1 MTNDYQVVVQRLS
14 TITSA
19 AHTVRFVAQLRTD
32 ALSPTST
39 QQEYRLDS
47 MVVSTP
53 GSVVLR
59 RFRFDHDYSTGRLT
73 LKNIYEQDRNN
84 LALPP
89 HSFVYNGGSF
99 PAYSSFALDHWGYFN
114 GKTSNTTSIPGAV
127 TPSGAVL
134 SGGDRRPDS
143 VSMKTG
149 VLSRITYP
157 TGGYHEFVFEANDY
171 SALAQH
177 LEPRKPDVVRRHRTF
192 LAALES
198 TGVTVNLAKFKRKE
212 RVVTLAESRVQFQP
226 IRRWWHL
233 PLRSVRVS
241 FETHEEKETDV
252 AIACKLLE
260 VLHRGQCDAVVL
272 LTGDTDIAPAIRTAR
287 ALYPKQEIIV
297 AFPFQRYNKELA
309 NLVARSVKLSV
320 QLYEAHQFPVTV
332 MSAKGKPI
340 VKPKTW

>member
-1 MTNDYQVVVQRLS
+1 MATALGPPEATASGVLFYMRVTLLVDGFNLYHSVKAAERSASGKRMRWLDLWGLCD
-14 TITSA
+14 TI
-19 AHTVRFVAQLRTD
+19 VRSSLGHGFQ
-32 ALSPTST
+32 
-39 QQEYRLDS
+39 LDS
-47 MVVSTP
+47 V
-53 GSVVLR
+53 
-59 RFRFDHDYSTGRLT
+59 HY
-73 LKNIYEQDRNN
+73 
-84 LALPP
+84 
-89 HSFVYNGGSF
+89 
-99 PAYSSFALDHWGYFN
+99 
-114 GKTSNTTSIPGAV
+114 
-127 TPSGAVL
+127 
-134 SGGDRRPDS
+134 
-143 VSMKTG
+143 
-149 VLSRITYP
+149 
-157 TGGYHEFVFEANDY
+157 Y

-198 TGVTVNLAKFKRKE
+198 TGVSVNLAKFKRKE

-241 FETHEEKETDV
+241 FKTHEEKETDV

-332 MSAKGKPI
+332 KSAKGKSI